1 LGKIIGFGVPMSNF
15 AVSKG
20 TSFVPLPTLLPIG
33 PPYLGFTDTTQIVG
47 FILPGECIVTGA
59 DPQGGTV
66 TCTNPNPIS
75 VYGSGPANLCV
86 KGSDQGAGG
95 LNAATMPIVVYGTG
109 RDNDSIFIPEHSHM
123 FKNLPLNL
131 VDTNADVR
139 EAAKVVH
146 SGPAIP
152 PAPINNSKK

>member
-1 LGKIIGFGVPMSNF
+1 MI
-15 AVSKG
+15 A
-20 TSFVPLPTLLPIG
+20 SFKVTTTCNGCTLPTVITQPI
-33 PPYLGFTDTTQIVG
+33 P
-47 FILPGECIVTGA
+47 
-59 DPQGGTV
+59 
-66 TCTNPNPIS
+66 

-95 LNAATMPIVVYGTG
+95 LNASTMPIVVYGTG